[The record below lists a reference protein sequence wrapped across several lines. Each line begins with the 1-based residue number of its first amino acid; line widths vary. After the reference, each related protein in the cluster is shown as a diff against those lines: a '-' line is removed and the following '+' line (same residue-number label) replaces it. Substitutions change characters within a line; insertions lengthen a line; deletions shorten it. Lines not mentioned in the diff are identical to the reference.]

1 MSKEQIRTR
10 RQIAYSRQ
18 EQEQLRLIYTALGV
32 VAGLVAVVLLFGL
45 VQSYYL
51 EPNAAIATVNG
62 TKITVGEYRDRVR
75 YERFLLEQQYTQ
87 IAQQQAN
94 LTKDG
99 NEQFAQFYQQYANQ
113 ILQQRSVVDQQ
124 TVDQMIEDKLLETEA
139 TKRGIKV
146 SDDEVNEYINRLM
159 AGQLGGVTQPSA
171 EKTVAAQVQATT
183 TAAAW
188 TPTPTF
194 TPEPTLTSTKGLTP
208 TATPENT
215 PLPGPTPTLN
225 IIQGSQL
232 STQYSNWLKVLND
245 NVTID
250 EATYRKIIY
259 QTVLSDKV
267 REAISG
273 ETPKKALQAHARH
286 ILISWQQ
293 DSPSVGEGTA
303 TPEVNAEEK
312 AKAEE
317 VAKAKAKQ
325 TAEDVI
331 KRLKSGEDFVK
342 LAEEFSDD
350 TGSKFGGGDLGFVP
364 KGRFV
369 EPVDKAIFELPIGKV
384 GDEPVESQFG
394 WHVLEV
400 VERGDHELSA
410 SDYEQSK
417 REQFSTWLSDT
428 KKEAT
433 IEDNWTVDKA
443 PKDSFLAR

>member
-18 EQEQLRLIYTALGV
+18 EQEQLRLVYTALAV

-45 VQSYYL
+45 IQTYYL

-87 IAQQQAN
+87 IAQQLEN
-94 LTKDG
+94 LKKDG
-99 NEQFAQFYQQYANQ
+99 NEQFAQFYQQLANQ
-113 ILQQRSVVDQQ
+113 VLQQRSVVDQQ
-124 TVDQMIEDKLLETEA
+124 TVDQMIDDKLLEAEA

-146 SDDEVNEYINRLM
+146 ADDEVNEYINRLM
-159 AGQLGGVTQPSA
+159 AGQLGGITQPSA

-183 TAAAW
+183 TAASW

-194 TPEPTLTSTKGLTP
+194 TPEATLTSTKGLTP

-225 IIQGSQL
+225 VIQGSQL
-232 STQYSNWLKVLND
+232 STQYSNWLQVLNK
-245 NVTID
+245 NVSID
-250 EATYRKIIY
+250 EPTYRQIIR

-267 REAISG
+267 REAISDA
-273 ETPKKALQAHARH
+273 TPKKALQAHARH
-286 ILISWQQ
+286 ILISWQK
-293 DSPSVGEGTA
+293 DNAPADGKA
-303 TPEVNAEEK
+303 TPELSTEEK

-317 VAKAKAKQ
+317 EAKAKAKKI
-325 TAEDVI
+325 AEDVI
-331 KRLKSGEDFVK
+331 KRLKAGEDFAK
-342 LAEEFSDD
+342 LTEEFSDD
-350 TGSKFGGGDLGFVP
+350 TGSKSDGGDLGFVS

-369 EPVDKAIFELPIGKV
+369 EPVDKAIFELPVGKV

-400 VERGDHELSA
+400 VERGDHELSS
-410 SDYEQSK
+410 SDYEQAK

-428 KKEAT
+428 KKQVT
-433 IEDNWTVDKA
+433 IEDNWTTDKA